1 TGHVAGD
8 GSFTITLATPQAN
21 GGTVS
26 ATQADAAGNVSPP
39 GTALAPD
46 ITPPAAPVATLD
58 ATGAVVS
65 GTGEPGA
72 TVVVRDPS

>member
-1 TGHVAGD
+1 
-8 GSFTITLATPQAN
+8 
-21 GGTVS
+21 
-26 ATQADAAGNVSPP
+26 TQADAAGNVSPP

-72 TVVVRDPS
+72 TVVVRDPSATVIGTAMVSAAGTFS